1 MPFAVVEG
9 PVLPDVEG
17 RVPVEVEPAIYD
29 VVVGIDHAQRLP
41 AAHRTGLDAELGE
54 VAPTAGELH
63 DDCGAGSAL
72 DPGHADQVVHGDV
85 VAGAGMPL
93 GLLGNGA
100 VSLVVPGYLAPV
112 LSFAAG
118 TLLSLAG
125 IRPFL
130 LKRLHPPGREIKTNV
145 DALVGRVGVVSE
157 RIDPGTG
164 RGRVLV
170 EGEDWRGSSL
180 MDTVIEPGTRVM
192 VVRVDG
198 TTLYVDKEG

>member
-72 DPGHADQVVHGDV
+72 DPGHADQIVHGDV
-85 VAGAGMPL
+85 VAGDGMPL
-93 GLLGNGA
+93 GLLGDGA
-100 VSLVVPGYLAPV
+100 VE
-112 LSFAAG
+112 
-118 TLLSLAG
+118 
-125 IRPFL
+125 
-130 LKRLHPPGREIKTNV
+130 GREQR
-145 DALVGRVGVVSE
+145 AE
-157 RIDPGTG
+157 YA
-164 RGRVLV
+164 
-170 EGEDWRGSSL
+170 
-180 MDTVIEPGTRVM
+180 
-192 VVRVDG
+192 DG
-198 TTLYVDKEG
+198 NGQAG

>member
-1 MPFAVVEG
+1 MVSVSAW
-9 PVLPDVEG
+9 
-17 RVPVEVEPAIYD
+17 RVWLV
-29 VVVGIDHAQRLP
+29 
-41 AAHRTGLDAELGE
+41 AALLLFVAELL
-54 VAPTAGELH
+54 APGFWLL
-63 DDCGAGSAL
+63 S
-72 DPGHADQVVHGDV
+72 
-85 VAGAGMPL
+85 VAGGCVLA
-93 GLLGNGA
+93 GA
-100 VSLVVPGYLAPV
+100 VALVVPGVLAPA

-170 EGEDWRGSSL
+170 EGENWRGTSL

>member
-1 MPFAVVEG
+1 MVSVSAWQVWLVAALLLFVAEVLAPGFWLLSVAVG
-9 PVLPDVEG
+9 CVL
-17 RVPVEVEPAIYD
+17 A
-29 VVVGIDHAQRLP
+29 
-41 AAHRTGLDAELGE
+41 
-54 VAPTAGELH
+54 
-63 DDCGAGSAL
+63 
-72 DPGHADQVVHGDV
+72 
-85 VAGAGMPL
+85 
-93 GLLGNGA
+93 GA
-100 VSLVVPGYLAPV
+100 VSLVVAGFLAPV

-130 LKRLHPPGREIKTNV
+130 LRRLHPPGREIKTNV